1 MSLDFYVECLNCN
14 TKYTNPIN
22 SLCSNCGKDIF
33 TKDNNVKCSE
43 CGGEFESTVLSCPYC
58 GTSNSKKSYIDLKDD
73 EIITL
78 VDSIESGDI
87 DKVTKFIEKGIDV
100 NRKYSPPYN
109 LIHIAAEANQVE
121 IIKLLVSYGADIE
134 VESGLF
140 EETAIVIAAD
150 LDNKEAVS
158 VLIDLGAKS
167 DEIDITKHII
177 KTKEFSYKDLY
188 SKLIL
193 ENKINPSKTTY
204 NEILSI
210 GELFINSIES
220 EYRSIYAQSIV
231 SGKIDPSKTTFDEI
245 IEIIKFIK
253 NKQEVNR

>member
-1 MSLDFYVECLNCN
+1 MDDCILKLCNC
-14 TKYTNPIN
+14 TDEVVDT
-22 SLCSNCGKDIF
+22 STGKK
-33 TKDNNVKCSE
+33 KDC
-43 CGGEFESTVLSCPYC
+43 
-58 GTSNSKKSYIDLKDD
+58 
-73 EIITL
+73 
-78 VDSIESGDI
+78 DI

-100 NRKYSPPYN
+100 NRKYDPPDN
-109 LIHIAAEANQVE
+109 LIHIAAAANQVE

-220 EYRSIYAQSIV
+220 EYRSIYALV
-231 SGKIDPSKTTFDEI
+231 S
-245 IEIIKFIK
+245 
-253 NKQEVNR
+253 